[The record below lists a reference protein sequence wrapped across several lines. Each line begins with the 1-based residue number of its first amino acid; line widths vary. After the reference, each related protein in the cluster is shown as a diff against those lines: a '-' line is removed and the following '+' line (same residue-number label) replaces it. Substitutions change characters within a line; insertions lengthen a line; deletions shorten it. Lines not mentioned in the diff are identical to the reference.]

1 MPVEYPNISY
11 TNEANEVLKI
21 YQVRG
26 RHRDPDGVFN
36 PYL

>member
-1 MPVEYPNISY
+1 MTVEDPNISY

-26 RHRDPDGVFN
+26 RHRDPEGVCN